1 MRKPKEKEQS
11 AGFVVVRQRNQS
23 WEVLGLRVW
32 GKLDIPKGHLDGDES
47 KLEAALREAQ
57 EEASIFIDPSVDM
70 PWGQISYVAE
80 RPHKDVTV
88 FIATTEQE
96 PQIVANPLTN
106 KFEHDGAHWV
116 TWSQLQQHC
125 YPYLRGAIQWA
136 QSVVERSN

>member
-11 AGFVVVRQRNQS
+11 AGFVVVRRRNQS

-32 GKLDIPKGHLDGDES
+32 GKLDIPKGHLDGNET
-47 KLEAALREAQ
+47 KLEAALREAR
-57 EEASIFIDPSVDM
+57 EEASISIDPNVDM
-70 PWGQISYVAE
+70 PWGQINYVAE

-88 FIATTEQE
+88 FIATTDQE
-96 PQIVANPLTN
+96 PEIIANPLTN
-106 KFEHDGAHWV
+106 KYEHDGAHWV